1 MRSPTLLLVEPK
13 RRRHVATSTRSAARG
28 SDECMKCH
36 GRGTGILLDTAPTRK
51 SACCSCKLPSAF
63 HTEITDTH
71 GVFVSSAH
79 SFRQQAR
86 LAITLAWV
94 AGYTNIVALLACGTV
109 TSHMSGAAS
118 FFGRNLVEGKWNLA
132 GLELFLLA
140 SFLAG
145 ATIAGIATEVGKRR
159 AWESVYVLP
168 MAIEALLLA
177 MFAIGLELTHTDSGA
192 TPTAQE
198 ASNTIASTLS
208 ANYSTTTAY
217 ILVGLAACA
226 MGLQNATITRISSG
240 VVRTTHVTG
249 VLTDMG
255 LELVATIASLTSL
268 SKNTSLLATLRTNAS
283 ARRLA
288 LLFSIIASFALGA
301 GLGTL
306 VYDKVTMKLAMFPPV
321 LFLVWIILQDV
332 RRPIAE
338 IEASQLVAKAGLDLP
353 DALGVYHLANDM
365 EHGVSVGEHGAKKA
379 ARLQRLPDLV
389 AWLDRIPEHVQVIVL
404 DLTDVEQLEDE
415 AGFQIRAAVVK
426 LHDQGKHL
434 ILAGVSNEQYQQLRR
449 AGAGGVLNPE
459 NACPDLELAIARGFV
474 LVTDFRSR

>member
-118 FFGRNLVEGKWNLA
+118 FLGRNVVEGKWNFA

-140 SFLAG
+140 TFLAG
-145 ATIAGIATEVGKRR
+145 ATIAGLVTEVGRR
-159 AWESVYVLP
+159 RGWESIYVLP

-177 MFAIGLELTHTDSGA
+177 LFAIGLELTQADPSVI
-192 TPTAQE
+192 PVSLE
-198 ASNTIASTLS
+198 AGNAITSTLS
-208 ANYSTTTAY
+208 TSSSTTTAY
-217 ILVGLAACA
+217 ILVGTAACA

-249 VLTDMG
+249 VLTDIG
-255 LELVATIASLTSL
+255 LELVATIASLRSRTA
-268 SKNTSLLATLRTNAS
+268 LLAHLRTNAS

-288 LLFSIIASFALGA
+288 LLCSIIASFALGA
-301 GLGTL
+301 ALGTL
-306 VYDKVTMKLAMFPPV
+306 VYDKITTKLAMFPPV
-321 LFLVWIILQDV
+321 LFLIWIILQDV

-365 EHGVSVGEHGAKKA
+365 QHGVSIGEHGAKKA
-379 ARLQRLPDLV
+379 AKLQRLPDLV

-426 LHDQGKHL
+426 LHEQGKHL
-434 ILAGVSNEQYQQLRR
+434 ILAGVGNEQYQQLRR

-459 NACPDLELAIARGFV
+459 NACPDLELAIARG
-474 LVTDFRSR
+474 LGTLNA